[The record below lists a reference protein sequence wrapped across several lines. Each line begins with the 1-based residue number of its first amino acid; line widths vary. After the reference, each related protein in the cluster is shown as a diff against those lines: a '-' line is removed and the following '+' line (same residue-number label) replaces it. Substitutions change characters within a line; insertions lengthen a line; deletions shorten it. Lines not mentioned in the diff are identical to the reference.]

1 MVDLHIHILPGM
13 DDGAETMEDALEMA
27 RSSVESGVDTVAA
40 SSHGNFDGY
49 EPEELFEQY
58 EEKFQ
63 AFRAKLSEE
72 KIPLQVCRGMEWLVD
87 DRLLDYIRKRRLPTI
102 NGGGYLLVEFYFDS
116 SRRYVMSALDKLSEA
131 GYRLILAHPERYDF
145 ARKSPESLIDL
156 YRQEIILQVNKGSL
170 LGEFGRRAFR
180 AADYML
186 AKGLA
191 GIVASDAHD
200 PVLRSPDLEET
211 ARILDLHYGSD
222 ASEILLEETPLH
234 ILGKQDKLGMQDRLG
249 KQNKE
254 IEDMA

>member
-1 MVDLHIHILPGM
+1 MIDLHIHILPGM

>member
-72 KIPLQVCRGMEWLVD
+72 KIRLQVCRGMEWLVD

>member
-200 PVLRSPDLEET
+200 PVLRRPDLEET

-234 ILGKQDKLGMQDRLG
+234 ILGNQDKLGMQDRLG

>member
-211 ARILDLHYGSD
+211 TRILDLHYGSD

>member
-1 MVDLHIHILPGM
+1 MIDLHIHILPGL

-27 RSSVESGVDTVAA
+27 RISVESGVDAVVA
-40 SSHGNFDGY
+40 SSHGNFSGY

-58 EEKFQ
+58 EEKFR
-63 AFRAKLSEE
+63 AFREKLSEE
-72 KIPLQVCRGMEWLVD
+72 MIPLNVYRGMEWLAD
-87 DRLLDYIRKRRLPTI
+87 DSLLAYIRERRLPTI
-102 NGGGYLLVEFYFDS
+102 NGSGYLLVEFYFDS
-116 SRRYVMSALDKLSEA
+116 SRRYVTSALEKLSEA

-145 ARKSPESLIDL
+145 ARRYPESLIEL
-156 YRQEIILQVNKGSL
+156 YRKEIVLQVNKGSL

-191 GIVASDAHD
+191 GAVASDAHD
-200 PVLRSPDLEET
+200 PVLRSPDLDET

-222 ASEILLEETPLH
+222 ASEILLEETPLY
-234 ILGKQDKLGMQDRLG
+234 ILKNH
-249 KQNKE
+249 NKE

>member
-27 RSSVESGVDTVAA
+27 RISVESGVDTVAA

>member
-72 KIPLQVCRGMEWLVD
+72 KIPLQVCKGMEWLVD